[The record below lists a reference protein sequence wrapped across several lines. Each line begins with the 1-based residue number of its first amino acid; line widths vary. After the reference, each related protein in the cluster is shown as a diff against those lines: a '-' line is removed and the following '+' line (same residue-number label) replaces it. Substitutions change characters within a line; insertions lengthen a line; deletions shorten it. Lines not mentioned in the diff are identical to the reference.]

1 MLSGATVCCGPAQAK
16 DTAIRLARASGRVLC
31 LQGAV
36 TPALLL
42 IRGVQHYDEM
52 PLSEREPI
60 VRRRPTGCEPPE
72 GLGRAIGVPWLNEPA
87 RRQDRRHPAKG
98 GLTCAQLGQT

>member
-1 MLSGATVCCGPAQAK
+1 
-16 DTAIRLARASGRVLC
+16 

-52 PLSEREPI
+52 PLSEREPL
-60 VRRRPTGCEPPE
+60 VRAAQAYGLRTAA
-72 GLGRAIGVPWLNEPA
+72 GLGRAIGVPW
-87 RRQDRRHPAKG
+87 
-98 GLTCAQLGQT
+98 